1 MKKISTKIIL
11 MAVSIVVLT
20 SLIIGTFVIIQNY
33 NTNNSMVASLGKTMR
48 DNFDT
53 EIKDQVQNAVSMLEG
68 INKIKNT
75 AKALLLK

>member
-53 EIKDQVQNAVSMLEG
+53 EIKGAER
-68 INKIKNT
+68 K
-75 AKALLLK
+75 